1 MIVRQG
7 DVSLK
12 SLKQTTRSDS
22 SNSNEAIKDKND

>member
-22 SNSNEAIKDKND
+22 SNSNEPIINLKE

>member
-22 SNSNEAIKDKND
+22 SNSNERKINQ